1 MLIALN
7 LHIDTVN
14 AALTG
19 LGELP
24 YKAVAPHI
32 NEIQRQAIPQVEAAQ
47 AAQAVQAAEDSA
59 QMELPLED
67 PNQ

>member
-1 MLIALN
+1 MNITLN

-47 AAQAVQAAEDSA
+47 AMPKEDA
-59 QMELPLED
+59 LQMELPLDD

>member
-1 MLIALN
+1 MNITLT

-14 AALTG
+14 AILTG

-24 YKAVAPHI
+24 YKAAAPHV

-47 AAQAVQAAEDSA
+47 RKNPEPE

>member
-1 MLIALN
+1 MNITLN

-24 YKAVAPHI
+24 YKAAAPHI

-47 AAQAVQAAEDSA
+47 AKSKEDA
-59 QMELPLED
+59 LQMELPLDD

>member
-1 MLIALN
+1 MNITLN

-32 NEIQRQAIPQVEAAQ
+32 NEIQRQAIPQLVAAQEAAQ
-47 AAQAVQAAEDSA
+47 AEQQQASA

-67 PNQ
+67 LDQ

>member
-1 MLIALN
+1 MNIRLN

-14 AALTG
+14 TILTG

-24 YKAVAPHI
+24 YKVAAPHV
-32 NEIQRQAIPQVEAAQ
+32 NEIHRQATPQVEPPTKQ
-47 AAQAVQAAEDSA
+47 DDMPV

>member
-1 MLIALN
+1 MNITLT
-7 LHIDTVN
+7 LHIDSVN
-14 AALTG
+14 AILTG

-24 YKAVAPHI
+24 YKAAAPHV

-47 AAQAVQAAEDSA
+47 RKNPEPE